1 MKTRAAKAVVQALV
15 DEGVRHVFGI
25 PGTHNIELYDALATT
40 DRCEPVLVTS
50 EVAGAFIAEGYSRSS
65 DSVGVINVV
74 PGAGVTYSLSGIAE
88 AWMDNTPM
96 VVLASGIR
104 TDTSAAYQLHAI
116 DQLAVLGPVTKAVF
130 RIERA
135 DDLYPVIRRAFQI
148 ARRGAPGPVAVEIPA
163 QFFMDRQELGDYRF
177 EKDPEIGGEPDPGLV
192 ERAAAMLGEADHPA
206 LYLGNGAD
214 GAADLLVPLAEQLG
228 APVTTSFSGKG
239 VFPES
244 HPLWAW
250 SGFGRQAPSFVRQI
264 MERCDCLLAI
274 GCRFGEVT
282 TGGYGIE
289 PPEALIHVD
298 IEPEVF
304 NRNFAAGL
312 SVAGDARRFVE
323 ALGNLIEGSRPWV
336 SLAEEIARGHAQV
349 AARWRRHASDTRVNP
364 YALFEALQQHC
375 GPDAV
380 FTTDSGNGTFL
391 AVEHLR
397 LDSPGRF
404 LAPTDFSCMGYSVP
418 AAIGACFANPG
429 RDVVALPG
437 DGAFLMTGLEL
448 ITAATYRAAP
458 LVCVLA
464 DGTLSQI
471 AQFQK
476 MMVNRETASVL
487 PGYDLEGFART
498 TGCRYFRII
507 RDSELDSILPAALDL
522 TRRGI
527 PALVEVAIDYSQK
540 TYFTKGVVKTVF
552 SRLSWGDRVANITRA
567 VGRRRV
573 GS

>member
-1 MKTRAAKAVVQALV
+1 MKTRAAKAIVQALV
-15 DEGVRHVFGI
+15 DEGVRYAFGI
-25 PGTHNIELYDALATT
+25 PGTHNIELYDALAKNG
-40 DRCEPVLVTS
+40 RCEPVLVTS
-50 EVAGAFIAEGYSRSS
+50 EVAGAFLAEGYSRSS
-65 DSVGVINVV
+65 DAVGVINVV

-88 AWMDNTPM
+88 AWMDTTPM
-96 VVLASGIR
+96 VVLASGIV
-104 TDTSAAYQLHAI
+104 TNTSAAYQLHAI
-116 DQLAVLGPVTKAVF
+116 DQLAVLQPVTKAVF
-130 RIERA
+130 HVERA

-163 QFFMDRQELGDYRF
+163 QLFMNRQELGEYRY
-177 EKDPEIGGEPDPGLV
+177 EPDPELDVEPDPELV
-192 ERAAAMLGEADHPA
+192 ERAAAMLADADHPA
-206 LYLGNGAD
+206 LYLGKGAA

-244 HPLWAW
+244 HPLWLW
-250 SGFGRQAPSFVRQI
+250 NGFGNQAPSFVDRI
-264 MERCDCLLAI
+264 MDRCDCLLAI

-304 NRNFAAGL
+304 NRNFPAKL
-312 SVAGDARRFVE
+312 VVASDAREFVL
-323 ALGNLIEGSRPWV
+323 ALGRLIDGERPWAA
-336 SLAEEIARGHAQV
+336 LADEIAHGHDEV

-364 YALFEALQQHC
+364 YALFEALQEHC
-375 GPDAV
+375 AEDAI

-397 LDSPGRF
+397 LDAPGRF

-418 AAIGACFANPG
+418 AAIGACFAHPG

-448 ITAATYRAAP
+448 ITASAHRAAP
-458 LVCVLA
+458 LVCVLS
-464 DGTLSQI
+464 DGKLSQI

-476 MMVNRETASVL
+476 MQVNRETASVL
-487 PGYDLEGFART
+487 PSYDLEAFART

-507 RDSELDSILPAALDL
+507 RDAELDSVLPAALDL

-527 PALVEVAIDYSQK
+527 PALVEIAIDYSQK

-552 SRLSWGDRVANITRA
+552 SRLSWGDRVANIARA
-567 VGRRRV
+567 VGRRLV
-573 GS
+573 KG